1 MEVCARC
8 TKPLQTGMPQDLDI
22 LHIAAV
28 AFLIAA
34 WATYSPLLT
43 KFARGTLNSKLS
55 TVRKRWIDL
64 SMRRENRTFDA
75 VMLGHII
82 NSVAFFGSATL
93 IVLAGIVGV
102 FANAG
107 RVHELVSSLPFVTPM
122 SLELF
127 ALKVMVV
134 GLLLTISFFS
144 FTYALRKFVYT
155 VSLLGG
161 LPEPDDNHPHQAE
174 LIAAAA
180 TVLSEA
186 VRSFNSG
193 IRGYYYSVSALFL
206 FISPVSCMATTALV
220 MIMLFYRQTSTRT
233 AKTIESYV
241 NALNR
246 D

>member
-1 MEVCARC
+1 
-8 TKPLQTGMPQDLDI
+8 MPDDLDI
-22 LHIAAV
+22 LHVAAV
-28 AFLIAA
+28 ALLITA

-43 KFARGTLNSKLS
+43 RFARGTLNTQLS
-55 TVRKRWIDL
+55 VVRRRWIDL
-64 SMRRENRTFDA
+64 STRRDNRTFDA
-75 VMLGHII
+75 VMLGHVI

-93 IVLAGIVGV
+93 LVLAGVVGV

-107 RVHELVSSLPFVTPM
+107 RVHVLVSTLPFVGKM

-127 ALKVMVV
+127 ALKVLVV
-134 GLLLTISFFS
+134 GMLLTISFFS

-161 LPEPDDNHPHQAE
+161 LPEPGDNHPHQAE

-206 FISPVSCMATTALV
+206 FISPVSCMATTGLV
-220 MIMLFYRQTSTRT
+220 MLMLFYRQTSTNT
-233 AKTIESYV
+233 ARTIEAYV
-241 NALNR
+241 DALQSGDKR
-246 D
+246 